1 MGSWR
6 DQILKEFTP
15 KVSRLTLV
23 ADPDG
28 LLLEE
33 GILEGIRERGFELIP
48 FEDHVAFRY
57 AYESGFR
64 SRWDRGEQTDLVV
77 VLHSQASD
85 LSGLPFDLL
94 QAGRR
99 LSFNLGDIFPN
110 LSSPVLSALDRG
122 DLDALYDAQERHAP
136 GQLGDN
142 ATKDFILRN
151 VFEISPEL
159 IKQPSDLLR
168 VLLRRHYLGQHIPDI
183 LDERFIQILK
193 QSDIFNDWPLETIIL
208 DRKAFFSFLQER
220 WPVFLNRVS
229 ARENIS
235 LKDDKQSYLPG
246 ETAPKASGLAISGP
260 AEIPFDHQDI
270 RVYIDT
276 LFLERLLQ
284 PVPHEQ
290 NENLSK
296 TWVRIGLRTDS
307 QEDREQRLNRLI
319 QNIRSSIPVDST
331 RHKEWFHFSR
341 RWAELLALI
350 HDPGAQ
356 IREKVKEEIK
366 TLMFQIDDALTG
378 WVTKRYAGLINLPP
392 VPPVMLHHVPRFLS
406 RYLEED
412 RNQKVALVMVDGLS
426 LDQWIVLR
434 DALSEKSPA
443 ILFRESSVFAWIPTI
458 TSISRQ
464 AAFSGKSPLYFP
476 NSIYTT
482 DKEPALWT
490 QFWEDQ
496 GLKQHEIV
504 YVKGLGDGSLAELEE
519 LLTYPDIKV
528 AGLVIDKIDRI
539 MHGMELGAAG
549 MHNQIHQWAN
559 QPYLANLLDLLLDQ
573 RFRVFLTS
581 DHGNIEAEGC
591 GRPSEGALADLRG
604 ERVRIYS
611 DRLLRKKVQEKY
623 YGCLAWESIGVPED
637 YLALLAPS
645 RKAFVRKGERIVSH
659 GGLSVEELIVPFIQI
674 ERKGL

>member
-1 MGSWR
+1 MSSWR

-77 VLHSQASD
+77 VLHSPASD

-110 LSSPVLSALDRG
+110 LSSPVLSVLDRG
-122 DLDALYDAQERHAP
+122 DLDALYDAQGRHAP

-168 VLLRRHYLGQHIPDI
+168 VLLRRHYLGQRLPAIF
-183 LDERFIQILK
+183 DERFIQVLR
-193 QSDIFNDWPLETIIL
+193 QNDSFSDWPLETVIP
-208 DRKAFFSFLQER
+208 DRESFFLFLQER
-220 WPVFLNRVS
+220 WTGFLDRVS
-229 ARENIS
+229 AKEEFY
-235 LKDDKQSYLPG
+235 LKDDKKPYLAL
-246 ETAPKASGLAISGP
+246 ETAPKANGLTISGP

-276 LFLERLLQ
+276 LFLEGLLQ

-290 NENLSK
+290 AENLSK
-296 TWVRIGLRTDS
+296 TWVNVGLRTDS
-307 QEDREQRLNRLI
+307 KEDREQRLTRLVE
-319 QNIRSSIPVDST
+319 NIRSSIPVDSA
-331 RHKEWFHFSR
+331 RYKEWFHFAR
-341 RWAELLALI
+341 GWAELLALT
-350 HDPGAQ
+350 HNPGAQ
-356 IREKVKEEIK
+356 IRKQVKEEIK
-366 TLMFQIDDALTG
+366 ALMFEVDAALTS
-378 WVTKRYAGLINLPP
+378 WVTKRYSGLINLPP

-406 RYLEED
+406 RYIEED
-412 RNQKVALVMVDGLS
+412 RIQKVALILVDGLS

-434 DALSEKSPA
+434 DSLSEKSPT
-443 ILFRESSVFAWIPTI
+443 IRFRENSIFAWIPTI

-464 AAFSGKSPLYFP
+464 AAFSGKAPLYFP

-496 GLKQHEIV
+496 GLKQHEIA
-504 YVKGLGDGSLAELEE
+504 YVKGLRDGSPAELEE
-519 LLTYPDIKV
+519 LFTHPEIKV
-528 AGLVIDKIDRI
+528 VGLVIDKIDKI

-549 MHNQIHQWAN
+549 MHNQIHQWAR
-559 QPYLANLLDLLLDQ
+559 QSFLANFLDLFLNRGFQ
-573 RFRVFLTS
+573 IFLTS

-611 DRLLRKKVQEKY
+611 DRLLRNNVQERY
-623 YGCLAWESIGVPED
+623 LDCLAWDPIGLPED
-637 YLALLAPS
+637 YLALMAPS
-645 RKAFVRKGERIVSH
+645 RRAFVREGERIVSH
-659 GGLSVEELIVPFIQI
+659 GGLSVEELIVPFIQV
-674 ERKGL
+674 ERRGT